1 MDTNPPKS
9 VRPGSV
15 RGPYRRHSLAFKRA
29 VVELALQPGASVAR
43 IAREHDLNTNQ
54 VFGWRRA
61 YQDGLLDESGSPALL
76 PVEIMSA
83 PLAQTANREANVPP
97 QTDDGVLV
105 IESRHGRLRVQ
116 GRADVMTLRLVLEQL
131 LR

>member
-1 MDTNPPKS
+1 MDTNPPKAIH
-9 VRPGSV
+9 PGSV

-61 YQDGLLDESGSPALL
+61 YQEGLLGEPGSPALL
-76 PVEIMSA
+76 PVEIVSTPLA
-83 PLAQTANREANVPP
+83 ETANREPTALAQTA
-97 QTDDGVLV
+97 DGVLV

-116 GRADVMTLRLVLEQL
+116 GRADAMTLRLVLEQL

>member
-1 MDTNPPKS
+1 MDTKPPKAIH
-9 VRPGSV
+9 PGSV

-61 YQDGLLDESGSPALL
+61 YQDGLLGESGSPALL
-76 PVEIMSA
+76 PVEIVSA
-83 PLAQTANREANVPP
+83 PLAETADREPNVLP
-97 QTDDGVLV
+97 QTGEGVLV

-116 GRADVMTLRLVLEQL
+116 GRADAMTLRLVLEQL

>member
-1 MDTNPPKS
+1 MDTNPLNAI
-9 VRPGSV
+9 RPGSV

-61 YQDGLLDESGSPALL
+61 YQDGLLGESGSPALL
-76 PVEIMSA
+76 SA
-83 PLAQTANREANVPP
+83 PLAETADGEPTARAQTG
-97 QTDDGVLV
+97 DGVLV

-116 GRADVMTLRLVLEQL
+116 GRADAMTLRLVLEQL

>member
-1 MDTNPPKS
+1 MDTNPLNAI
-9 VRPGSV
+9 RPGSV

-61 YQDGLLDESGSPALL
+61 Y
-76 PVEIMSA
+76 
-83 PLAQTANREANVPP
+83 
-97 QTDDGVLV
+97 
-105 IESRHGRLRVQ
+105 
-116 GRADVMTLRLVLEQL
+116 
-131 LR
+131 

>member
-1 MDTNPPKS
+1 MDTNPPN
-9 VRPGSV
+9 RNRLGGI

-29 VVELALQPGASVAR
+29 VVELALQPGASLSR

-61 YQDGLLDESGSPALL
+61 YQAGRLDSPRSPAMV
-76 PVEIMSA
+76 PVEIVSDPRAETSSREPTA
-83 PLAQTANREANVPP
+83 PAQTG
-97 QTDDGVLV
+97 DGVLV
-105 IESRHGRLRVQ
+105 IESRYGRLRVQ
-116 GRADVMTLRLVLEQL
+116 GRADAMTLRLVLEQL

>member
-1 MDTNPPKS
+1 MDTNPPKAIH
-9 VRPGSV
+9 PGRV

-61 YQDGLLDESGSPALL
+61 YQEGLLGESGSPALL
-76 PVEIMSA
+76 PVEIVST
-83 PLAQTANREANVPP
+83 PLAETANREPTARV
-97 QTDDGVLV
+97 QTGDGVLV

-116 GRADVMTLRLVLEQL
+116 GRADAMTLRLVLEQL

>member
-1 MDTNPPKS
+1 MDTNPPNRN
-9 VRPGSV
+9 RPGSI

-29 VVELALQPGASVAR
+29 VVELALQPGASLSR

-61 YQDGLLDESGSPALL
+61 YQDGLLGESGSPALL
-76 PVEIMSA
+76 PVQIVSA
-83 PLAQTANREANVPP
+83 SLGETADREPTARAQAA
-97 QTDDGVLV
+97 DGVLV
-105 IESRHGRLRVQ
+105 IESRHGRVRVQ
-116 GRADVMTLRLVLEQL
+116 GRADAMTLRLVLEQL

>member
-1 MDTNPPKS
+1 MDTNPLNAI
-9 VRPGSV
+9 RPGSV

-61 YQDGLLDESGSPALL
+61 YQDGLLGESGSPALL

-83 PLAQTANREANVPP
+83 PLAETAGGEPTARAQTG
-97 QTDDGVLV
+97 DGVLV

-116 GRADVMTLRLVLEQL
+116 GRADAMTLRLVLEQL

>member
-1 MDTNPPKS
+1 MDTNPLKS
-9 VRPGSV
+9 IRPGSV

-29 VVELALQPGASVAR
+29 VVELTLQPGASVAR

-61 YQDGLLDESGSPALL
+61 YQDGLLGESGSPALL
-76 PVEIMSA
+76 PVQIVSA
-83 PLAQTANREANVPP
+83 SLGETADREPTARAQAA
-97 QTDDGVLV
+97 DGVLV
-105 IESRHGRLRVQ
+105 IESRHGRVRVQ
-116 GRADVMTLRLVLEQL
+116 GRADAMTLRLVLEQL